1 MRLVH
6 LETKPQIDESA
17 YIAPSAAIVGDVA
30 IGALSSVWFGCV
42 LRGDVHRLQIG
53 QRVNIQD
60 GCICHG
66 QLDEFD
72 LQIEDEVSVG
82 HGARLHGCRIG
93 KRSLIG
99 LGAILLN
106 GCQIGSGSIVAAGS
120 VVTQGSVIPP
130 GVLVAGAPAKIK
142 RDLRAQD
149 RQLIEYTHNHYVAY
163 AAEFRRAKIVGKRP
177 EHPYG
182 GVFS

>member
-1 MRLVH
+1 MRLEH
-6 LETKPQIDESA
+6 LETKPQIHESA
-17 YIAPSAAIVGDVA
+17 YIAPSAVIVGDVV

-72 LQIEDEVSVG
+72 LQIEDEVSIG
-82 HGARLHGCRIG
+82 HAARLHGCRIG

-106 GCQIGSGSIVAAGS
+106 GCQIGSESIVAAGS
-120 VVTQGSVIPP
+120 VVTQGTVIPE

-142 RDLRAQD
+142 RDINEQD
-149 RQLIEYTHNHYVAY
+149 RQLIDYTHEHYVAY
-163 AAEFRRAKIVGKRP
+163 AAAFQRAKIVGKRP
-177 EHPYG
+177 AHPFG
-182 GVFS
+182 GVFA